1 MKLYEGDEYRATKDW
16 PFSVGSGCVV
26 YRKIN
31 DEVEVLVLVRKAG
44 EFPDLIG
51 ADKDSYHLPKG
62 HVGRDETLEQT
73 ALRETLEEA
82 GCEAEI
88 QTYLGGKLN
97 QYVDV
102 GIPRDKFIHYFAAS
116 WTKDIDVLDHDHTGK
131 IWLTVDG
138 AISKIKGAN
147 PKHEDE
153 ILERFKKYLE
163 LTSES

>member
-1 MKLYEGDEYRATKDW
+1 MYLYPTNEYRATKDW
-16 PFSVGSGCVV
+16 PYSIAAGCVV
-26 YRKIN
+26 YRTTASG
-31 DEVEVLVLVRKAG
+31 VEVLLLERKAG
-44 EFPDLIG
+44 EFPELIG
-51 ADKDSYHLPKG
+51 SEVDSFHLPKG
-62 HVGRDETLEQT
+62 HVARDETLEQT
-73 ALRETLEEA
+73 ALRETAEEA

-102 GIPRDKFIHYFAAS
+102 GILRDKFIHYFAAS